1 MNKKVLGVLI
11 PYYKNSEECEVSF
24 KKLME
29 KINKQL
35 TDDMILFIYEDGQA
49 SHWLLD
55 FKDKGNIIIK
65 GNLEN
70 KGVSHARNIGID
82 YLINKVE
89 YIAFLDADDTIDDNY
104 LKTMYEYCADMTHEI
119 IEATFYVN
127 NAMASFDAKKVRSG
141 CAGSAIKT
149 SAIGNHRFDE
159 TLQIGEDTKFMNEVC
174 DLSKYR
180 KKHANTNYIYQ
191 YGINNNSLIKKYNR
205 DEIEKER

>member
-29 KINKQL
+29 KISKQL
-35 TDDMILFIYEDGQA
+35 TDDMILFVYEDGQY
-49 SHWLLD
+49 SEWL
-55 FKDKGNIIIK
+55 KEYDKPNVKRISVE
-65 GNLEN
+65 EN

-89 YIAFLDADDTIDDNY
+89 YITFLDADDTIDDNY

-149 SAIGNHRFDE
+149 SAIGNYRFDE